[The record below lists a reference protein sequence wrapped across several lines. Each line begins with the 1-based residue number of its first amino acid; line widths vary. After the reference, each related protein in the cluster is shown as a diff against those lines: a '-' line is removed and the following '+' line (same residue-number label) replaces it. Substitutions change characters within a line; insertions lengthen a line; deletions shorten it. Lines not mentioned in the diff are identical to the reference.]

1 MKSGRVLF
9 YQMTI
14 LFCFAHPSPV
24 SRKIVMAAIMDFLR
38 ARRKTLNFKGWG
50 EKNSVPA
57 KRYGTKWRPFLFFF
71 TLPPFREKSPRR
83 PSWIFY
89 SRGNFELKGWG
100 EKNFV
105 IFLSAKKCLDF
116 LTKKGRGSKNKNPLS
131 SRESVIHITR
141 NPSY

>member
-50 EKNSVPA
+50 EKKIRSRQKVWNKMASFSFCP
-57 KRYGTKWRPFLFFF
+57 LF
-71 TLPPFREKSPRR
+71 
-83 PSWIFY
+83 
-89 SRGNFELKGWG
+89 
-100 EKNFV
+100 EKNHHGGHHGFSHRAGTLN
-105 IFLSAKKCLDF
+105 I
-116 LTKKGRGSKNKNPLS
+116 RGEMRKISFS
-131 SRESVIHITR
+131 SFPPKSVLI
-141 NPSY
+141 S